1 MTVDGSTV
9 PMLARSAT
17 REERADMWP
26 PRVVKAYKGY
36 EGYQRNTP
44 PREIPLLILERR
56 RAFR

>member
-1 MTVDGSTV
+1 
-9 PMLARSAT
+9 MLARSAT